1 MKKLLGIVVLG
12 LLFISAPSYA
22 DDIRDFQIEGM
33 SIGDSLLDYFSEEE
47 IKEAIRDYY
56 KDRKEKKFVSADFFE
71 STLFNTYEGAQISF
85 KTNDQKYLIY
95 GISGMI
101 EFSNNINE
109 CYKKKDEI
117 VKELSKIFKNT
128 KKETG
133 TKDDYEGVYTGTFFT
148 FESGDYIQV
157 ACYDWVKES
166 NNIDHLRIGM
176 LSNEYNTW
184 LKEEQK

>member
-1 MKKLLGIVVLG
+1 MKKLSTYLFLIFFG
-12 LLFISAPSYA
+12 LSAYSFS

-109 CYKKKDEI
+109 CYKKKDEV

-128 KKETG
+128 KKGTE
-133 TKDDYEGVYTGTFFT
+133 TKDFN
-148 FESGDYIQV
+148 
-157 ACYDWVKES
+157 K
-166 NNIDHLRIGM
+166 
-176 LSNEYNTW
+176 W
-184 LKEEQK
+184 LKIAYEE

>member
-1 MKKLLGIVVLG
+1 MKKLSTY
-12 LLFISAPSYA
+12 LFLFLFSFSVPSFA
-22 DDIRDFQIEGM
+22 DDISEYQIEGI

-71 STLFNTYEGAQISF
+71 STLFNTYDGAQISF

-128 KKETG
+128 KKETD
-133 TKDDYEGVYTGTFFT
+133 TKDDHEGVYTSTFFS
-148 FESGDYIQV
+148 FESEDYIEV
-157 ACYDWVKES
+157 ACYEWVKES

-176 LSNEYNTW
+176 IANEFNEW
-184 LKEEQK
+184 LTE

>member
-1 MKKLLGIVVLG
+1 MKKLSAY
-12 LLFISAPSYA
+12 LFLILFSFSAPSFA

-47 IKEAIRDYY
+47 IKEGIRDYY
-56 KDRKEKKFVSADFFE
+56 KDRKEKKFASADFFE
-71 STLFNTYEGAQISF
+71 STLFNTYDGAQISF

-95 GISGMI
+95 GMSGMI

-109 CYKKKDEI
+109 CYKKRDEI
-117 VKELSKIFKNT
+117 VKELSKIFKNI
-128 KKETG
+128 KKETE
-133 TKDDYEGVYTGTFFT
+133 TKDDYEGVYTVTYFS
-148 FESGDYIQV
+148 FESGDFIQV

-176 LSNEYNTW
+176 ITNEFNEW
-184 LKEEQK
+184 LIE